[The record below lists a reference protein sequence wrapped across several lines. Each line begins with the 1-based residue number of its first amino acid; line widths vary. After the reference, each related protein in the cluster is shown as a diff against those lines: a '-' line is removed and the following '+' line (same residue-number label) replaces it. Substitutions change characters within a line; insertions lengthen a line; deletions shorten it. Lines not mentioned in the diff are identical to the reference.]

1 MKTFSFYWSDK
12 LGAAI
17 AKASRQP
24 YPIECHR
31 NSGEFNSILYAVNQ
45 GIDSH
50 LQALHFTQ
58 GAGEDGRVKLTFAPE
73 SVAVLVRRLMESE
86 DEESQQLAGDICG
99 TLGIELI

>member
-1 MKTFSFYWSDK
+1 MKTFSFIWSDK

-17 AKASRQP
+17 AKASREP
-24 YPIECHR
+24 YPIECHY
-31 NSGEFNSILYAVNQ
+31 NSEDFNSILYAVNQ

-58 GAGEDGRVKLTFAPE
+58 GAGEYGRVKLTFTPE
-73 SVAVLVRRLMESE
+73 SMPVLVRRLMESA
-86 DEESQQLAGDICG
+86 DEESQQLASSICG